1 MIGLFFYLTERM
13 QNQLKTY
20 CIIGD
25 PVHYSLSPAMQN
37 AAFKSAGL
45 NCTYIAFRVPKGELE
60 ESIFSLR
67 STNFAGFN
75 VTIPHKVEVIKYLD
89 DLDSTA
95 KKANA
100 VNTVHNSKE
109 IFKGYNTD
117 VYGFIEPLHKRNVV
131 FNGMTILLLGAGGA
145 AHAVIAA
152 LSDEQGISKIRIAN
166 RSQKKAQELAEIGFT
181 LGLKCEGVM
190 MDNIKGLAI
199 RSHLIVN
206 TIPIGMN
213 NEESIIDYEHISKD
227 SIVYDIIYKPITTPL
242 LENAKYAE
250 AQIVYGYEMLL
261 EQGAKAFEIWTGIS
275 APRDAMKKAL
285 FGSFGEPV

>member
-1 MIGLFFYLTERM
+1 M
-13 QNQLKTY
+13 QNQVKTY

-25 PVHYSLSPAMQN
+25 PIHYSLSPAMQN
-37 AAFKSAGL
+37 AAFNSVGL

-67 STNFAGFN
+67 STNLAGFN

-89 DLDSTA
+89 ELDSTA

-100 VNTVHNSKE
+100 VNTVHNSDR

-117 VYGFIEPLHKRNVV
+117 VYGFIEPLHKRNVI

-152 LSDEQGISKIRIAN
+152 LSDEKGISKIIIAN
-166 RSQKKAQELAEIGFT
+166 RSQKKAQELAEIGFA
-181 LGLKCEGVM
+181 LGLQCESVM
-190 MDNIKGLAI
+190 MDNIQDLAI

-206 TIPIGMN
+206 TTPIGMN

-227 SIVYDIIYKPITTPL
+227 SIVYDIVYKPITTPL

-285 FGSFGEPV
+285 FGSFGEPI